1 MGRELLKIC
10 AVAVT
15 VVLCQLGLFITM
27 SHFLNL

>member
-15 VVLCQLGLFITM
+15 IVLCQLGLLITM
-27 SHFLNL
+27 SHSLSL